1 MRTDEQKRL
10 IDSVLSDW
18 PASRRKSVQVEF
30 GNRWVRVFLHDPVC
44 GFVSGMS
51 RCHPFDL
58 YNDVSGLVYALARLR
73 VRFAYKEYHRS
84 LKTWVPKEGETYYV
98 PGLGYNSLDEGDPSF
113 IHSVCSR
120 VWHGNADDYMYLA
133 AGLVFRTPFLA
144 KKRSRALFLEGH
156 RLSNLVKRHLACKK
170 YMVDMDY
177 PDVDYIPDL
186 DELVTDWSDFGLM
199 RKGTG
204 GPVSCPCEAEP
215 GISCKCEDDHELDLL
230 GGEEGPNPVG
240 DGFWE
245 NEESI
250 VGPVLKSGQ
259 RYFMDPVTGEMFISE
274 SGVSTTHD

>member
-30 GNRWVRVFLHDPVC
+30 GNRLVRVFMHDPVC
-44 GFVSGMS
+44 GFVSGVS

-84 LKTWVPKEGETYYV
+84 LKTWIPKEGETYYV
-98 PGLGYNSLDEGDPSF
+98 PGFGYDNSFVPR
-113 IHSVCSR
+113 I
-120 VWHGNADDYMYLA
+120 WKGNTDDFMYLA
-133 AGLVFRTPFLA
+133 AGFVFRTPVA
-144 KKRSRALFLEGH
+144 ARKQSRTLLFDGH

-199 RKGTG
+199 PKKTDDPVLCSCETG
-204 GPVSCPCEAEP
+204 QDIPCN
-215 GISCKCEDDHELDLL
+215 CEDDSELDLL

-245 NEESI
+245 DSESI
-250 VGPVLKSGQ
+250 VGPALKSGQ

-274 SGVSTTHD
+274 SGV